1 MDFYGF
7 AATAI
12 PVLWA
17 ACRIIQPPR
26 VPHRWQTAGWLG
38 LKLLLIAG
46 EIAAVV
52 ALGRGHDKSVDAA
65 LAVCAL
71 IAGALVVVVG
81 PVARDLSRLGLRTR
95 AMSFGSFLSVAVIG
109 WVALRFS

>member
-26 VPHRWQTAGWLG
+26 VPHRWQTAGWLA

-46 EIAAVV
+46 EIAGGDSLEGKLVEACEIELCEVGGLAKLAGV
-52 ALGRGHDKSVDAA
+52 ALVGGE
-65 LAVCAL
+65 LAKV
-71 IAGALVVVVG
+71 GQWLVVEQSDG
-81 PVARDLSRLGLRTR
+81 
-95 AMSFGSFLSVAVIG
+95 
-109 WVALRFS
+109 